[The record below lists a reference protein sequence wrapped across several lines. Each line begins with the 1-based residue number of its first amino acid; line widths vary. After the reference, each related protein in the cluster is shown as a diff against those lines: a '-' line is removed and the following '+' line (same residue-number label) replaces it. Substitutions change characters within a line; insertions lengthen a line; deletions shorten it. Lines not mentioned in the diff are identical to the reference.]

1 MIIAI
6 TGLGAISALGRGA
19 DALFEGLCAGRSGLE
34 GAPVW
39 GERGPAGML
48 EGGRD
53 RRSSTLALEACR
65 EALGPLPPPR
75 DLAVVG
81 ATTSADMRAA
91 EPAWRALA
99 QGGQPSEPET
109 YVWPQLCHLPT
120 QHVAR
125 QLGARG
131 PRLSL
136 STACTSGACAVGVA
150 ADMLRLGR
158 APAALA
164 FGVDALCDTT
174 VHGFASLGLYDP
186 QPCRPFHPER
196 KGLNLG
202 EGAGAL
208 LLEPLEAALA
218 RGAQPIAI
226 LAGYGNT
233 SDAHRLTAP
242 EPGGA
247 RAGAAIRMALG
258 DLPAERVG
266 WVCAHATGTSI
277 NDQTEAEVLSRE
289 LPSAA
294 VAGIKGAVGHT
305 LGAAGAL
312 EAVVTA
318 MAVQQGRLPP
328 HAGELDE
335 LPPGLA
341 LLRDEQR
348 RPLEAAVSVNFA
360 FGGHNTALLV
370 TRWTP

>member
-6 TGLGAISALGRGA
+6 TGLGAISALGRGVEP
-19 DALFEGLCAGRSGLE
+19 LFEALCAGRSGLV

-48 EGGRD
+48 AGGQD
-53 RRSSTLALEACR
+53 RRSSALALEACR
-65 EALGPLPPPR
+65 EALGEAAPPEG
-75 DLAVVG
+75 LAVVG

-99 QGGQPSEPET
+99 QGEPPPEPEAF
-109 YVWPQLCHLPT
+109 VWPQLCHLPT

-125 QLGARG
+125 ALGTDG
-131 PRLSL
+131 PRMSL

-150 ADMLRLGR
+150 ADLLRLGR

-174 VHGFASLGLYDP
+174 VHGFASLGLYDS

-196 KGLNLG
+196 QGLNLG

-218 RGAQPIAI
+218 RGAEPVAI

-242 EPGGA
+242 EPGGE

-258 DLPAERVG
+258 DWPAERVG
-266 WVCAHATGTSI
+266 WVCAHATGTPI
-277 NDQTEAEVLSRE
+277 NDQTEAEVLIRE
-289 LPSAA
+289 LPHAA

-328 HAGELDE
+328 HVGGGQAAPE
-335 LPPGLA
+335 GLN
-341 LLRDEQR
+341 LLRTELR
-348 RPLEAAVSVNFA
+348 RPLDAAMSVNFA

-370 TRWTP
+370 SRWTP